1 MTNIEIHKRDAG
13 MIDKFRK
20 ELGKALKASRTS
32 QKISSYRVQKDAGLS
47 YMQVKKIETG
57 EGDIQLKQLI
67 LYCEAIGA
75 KLTISTEK

>member
-1 MTNIEIHKRDAG
+1 MTITEIHKRDTG
-13 MIDKFRK
+13 IVDKFRK
-20 ELGKALKASRTS
+20 EIGKALKASRTS

-47 YMQVKKIETG
+47 YMQIKKIETG

-75 KLTISTEK
+75 KLTITTEK